1 MMPTMM
7 PTTWP
12 WIQKVFPYYVSICF
26 HRFGRKILNNN
37 HGTYLGECAVAGV
50 QDVQNQVANEIPSK
64 FALLK
69 YVLECAL
76 GVGCCMTPVKTIG
89 GSQQNDTLVLAH
101 ACAFCGVGMVFA

>member
-1 MMPTMM
+1 MM

-69 YVLECAL
+69 YVLECASDVL
-76 GVGCCMTPVKTIG
+76 CCMKLVKTIRD
-89 GSQQNDTLVLAH
+89 SQKNYMFVVAH
-101 ACAFCGVGMVFA
+101 ACAFCGVGMLFA